1 MLLCVRT
8 LTHIYIYPFSLS
20 LSLFLVNSHT
30 TPTYSY
36 VAQSESDDGEL
47 TWFQAS
53 NLENEPISTRYLTAI
68 YWSITTITTV
78 GFGDVIPISQAEK
91 AYCVVAVAIGAVV
104 YGSVISSFVASAATR
119 NIRRSQLNER
129 LDAVV
134 AYMRYKRFPAG
145 LFKRVFKYAI
155 SLSSCERSPTHTH
168 THTHIHRYFHHYYD
182 HTTSF
187 DEAQILRELSE
198 QLRIEV
204 SSFMAY
210 QTFHEVR
217 LFRRYNVKYLTVI
230 LLSAKPVRIQQGE
243 VIFRAG
249 KIGTEMY
256 IITTGRVRSYF
267 KTETERAELQD
278 KTSGRVLTTNDT
290 FGELVCSHSLFLSLS
305 HSHTHT
311 HIPSRIQKP
320 KRSAPSVY
328 RTKDKR
334 QLFRRQ

>member
-1 MLLCVRT
+1 MNDLQHT
-8 LTHIYIYPFSLS
+8 L
-20 LSLFLVNSHT
+20 
-30 TPTYSY
+30 
-36 VAQSESDDGEL
+36 
-47 TWFQAS
+47 
-53 NLENEPISTRYLTAI
+53 
-68 YWSITTITTV
+68 
-78 GFGDVIPISQAEK
+78 
-91 AYCVVAVAIGAVV
+91 
-104 YGSVISSFVASAATR
+104 
-119 NIRRSQLNER
+119 
-129 LDAVV
+129 
-134 AYMRYKRFPAG
+134 
-145 LFKRVFKYAI
+145 
-155 SLSSCERSPTHTH
+155 THTH
-168 THTHIHRYFHHYYD
+168 TYIHRYFHHYYD